1 MNTTS
6 AATDVRDTLI
16 QTGHRAMAAKGF
28 SAVGLK
34 EILDTAGVP
43 KGSFYHYFDS
53 KDAYG
58 RVLLEAYFHDYLA
71 ELDATLRAPGLTMVQ
86 RLLGYFQ
93 SWRETQSL
101 SDCQGK
107 CLAVKL
113 GAEVADLSEGMR
125 QAMKQGVSGITE
137 RLARAIEAGIQEGSL
152 APQAEP
158 AQLAQSLYQL
168 WLGASVVVKIAKDTQ
183 AFDAAMAS
191 TRQLLDLPR

>member
-1 MNTTS
+1 MNTAAT
-6 AATDVRDTLI
+6 ATDVRDTLI

-71 ELDATLRAPGLTMVQ
+71 ELDATLRAPGLTMAQ
-86 RLLGYFQ
+86 RLQGYFQ

-158 AQLAQSLYQL
+158 TQLAQSLYQL

>member
-1 MNTTS
+1 MNTAS

-71 ELDATLRAPGLTMVQ
+71 ELDATLRAPGLTMAQ
-86 RLLGYFQ
+86 RLQGYFQ

-101 SDCQGK
+101 ADCQGK